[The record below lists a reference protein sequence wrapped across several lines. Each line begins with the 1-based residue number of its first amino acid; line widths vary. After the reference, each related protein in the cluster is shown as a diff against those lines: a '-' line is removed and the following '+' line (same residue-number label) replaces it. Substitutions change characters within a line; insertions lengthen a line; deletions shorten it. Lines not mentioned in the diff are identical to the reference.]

1 MKKVSV
7 ALNCPSC
14 AGQLSIREGDTHTV
28 CPSCGSSL
36 LLPNA
41 VRRYVLPSLMET
53 VDILRSVRRKL
64 KSLNSEVVGKARVS
78 KPVLYYIPF
87 WHCSAQ
93 VNGYILGVEPV
104 FQEREIPVGDS
115 ESKYPTGPYVSI
127 TKRIKTRSGSSAVE
141 REIQLSGS
149 VNISAADLEPLG
161 IPTLSADSQ
170 MSIQGLDIQRNS
182 LPEGLEVLDKDDS
195 REGVFVDP
203 VITVA
208 DAHSQTD
215 RYLRRLGSGVGFGLE
230 ERWEFVVVSGYRDV
244 LVYYPLWITDY
255 RTDSGAYQVVVDG
268 RSGNVLRGRFPSSSR
283 DKKIL
288 TVAAALLWS
297 GILPFTVDMLISGKL
312 NYRTPSG
319 NQSSCLP
326 IILFILAALAYGT
339 WHLIKILD
347 KAVGGRNDHVVY

>member
-7 ALNCPSC
+7 ALTCPSC
-14 AGQLSIREGDTHTV
+14 AGPLSIREGDTHV
-28 CPSCGSSL
+28 ICSSCGSSL

-64 KSLNSEVVGKARVS
+64 KSLNSKAVGEARVS

-104 FQEREIPVGDS
+104 YHVSEIPTFDTNKG
-115 ESKYPTGPYVSI
+115 PTARIVSI
-127 TKRIKTRSGSSAVE
+127 TRKARTRTKSNAVE

-161 IPTLSADSQ
+161 IPALSADSQ
-170 MSIQGLDIQRNS
+170 MSIRGLDIQCNA
-182 LPEGLEVLDKDDS
+182 LPDGLEVLENEDS
-195 REGVFVDP
+195 RDGVFVDP

-208 DAHSQTD
+208 DAHSQTA
-215 RYLRRLGSGVGFGLE
+215 RYLERLGSGVGFGLE
-230 ERWEFVVVSGYRDV
+230 ERWEFVVVSGYRDA

-255 RTDSGAYQVVVDG
+255 RTGDGSYQVVVDG
-268 RSGNVLRGRFPSSSR
+268 RSGNVLRGRFPSSSK
-283 DKKIL
+283 DKKII
-288 TVAAALLWS
+288 TIVAALLWA
-297 GILPFTVDMLISGKL
+297 GILPYILDVLYNEKYEYSTSA
-312 NYRTPSG
+312 G

-326 IILFILAALAYGT
+326 ITLFILAALAYGT
-339 WHLIKILD
+339 WHLIRILD
-347 KAVGGRNDHVVY
+347 KAAGRKNDHVVY